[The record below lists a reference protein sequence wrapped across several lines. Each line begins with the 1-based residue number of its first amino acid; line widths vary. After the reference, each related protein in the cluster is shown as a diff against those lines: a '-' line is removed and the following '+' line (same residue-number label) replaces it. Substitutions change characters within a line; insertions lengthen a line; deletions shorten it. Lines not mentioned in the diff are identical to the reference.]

1 MLVVWCFLWQGQES
15 CGFWAWLDPE
25 ICERSKQVIPGLLKK
40 IQQLESEIS
49 SITATYEEPSDLVD
63 KIHNMP
69 QAESDIQSYG
79 QSNHTVQDMENKN
92 IKSNIKPFLFSIVI
106 VMVLLY
112 LKY

>member
-25 ICERSKQVIPGLLKK
+25 MCERSKQVIPGLLKK

-49 SITATYEEPSDLVD
+49 SIIATYEEPSDLVD

-69 QAESDIQSYG
+69 QAKSVIQSYG